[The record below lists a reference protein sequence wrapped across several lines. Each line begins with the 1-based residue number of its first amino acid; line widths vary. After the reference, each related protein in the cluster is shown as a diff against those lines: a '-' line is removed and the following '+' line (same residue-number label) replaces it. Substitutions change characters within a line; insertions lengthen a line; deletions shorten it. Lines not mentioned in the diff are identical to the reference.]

1 MKVVSMHITFGGY
14 TKQSAK
20 SIGTSL
26 KMHLTLNLFLI
37 SSFVSTKTET
47 QTPRISLLAGNL
59 YTREVTKL
67 FVSEIIQFLLHPNGQ
82 LMAKQYFGRTAA
94 WRLVDFNFCWW
105 LKRNVRMLMMHCN
118 FPVTTQRVRSTY
130 AQGQMAL
137 AKWATTLGT
146 YVVVLS

>member
-59 YTREVTKL
+59 YTRRISLLAGNLYTREVTKL

-94 WRLVDFNFCWW
+94 WRLVDFNFC
-105 LKRNVRMLMMHCN
+105 
-118 FPVTTQRVRSTY
+118 
-130 AQGQMAL
+130 
-137 AKWATTLGT
+137 
-146 YVVVLS
+146 